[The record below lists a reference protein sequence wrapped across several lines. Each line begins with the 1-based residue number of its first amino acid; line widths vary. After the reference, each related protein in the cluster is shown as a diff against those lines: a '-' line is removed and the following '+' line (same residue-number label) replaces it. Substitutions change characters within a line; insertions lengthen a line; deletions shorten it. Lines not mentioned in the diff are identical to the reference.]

1 MAYISKQGIAEIRNE
16 LKRRFPRKEGWKFS
30 VRNSNYS
37 SVHCT
42 IQMAPIRFIQGDYE
56 QINHYRSE
64 EYENSEILKDII
76 DICNGNFPDSTNQNY
91 DNSDIMT
98 DYFDVGW
105 YIHIQ
110 QGAWDRPFVDGHGTK
125 AKLDLI
131 DKCKN

>member
-1 MAYISKQGIAEIRNE
+1 MAYISKQGVAEIRNE

-30 VRNSNYS
+30 VRNDNYS
-37 SVHCT
+37 SVYCT
-42 IQMAPIRFIQGDYE
+42 IQMAPVRFAKGDYE
-56 QINHYRSE
+56 QINQYRSE
-64 EYENSEILKDII
+64 EYENSEILQDII
-76 DICNGNFPDSTNQNY
+76 NICNGNFPGSTNQNY

-110 QGAWDRPFVDGHGTK
+110 QGSWDRPFVDGHGTK

-131 DKCKN
+131 DKYN

>member
-1 MAYISKQGIAEIRNE
+1 MAYISKQGITEIRNE

-30 VRNSNYS
+30 VRNVNHS
-37 SVHCT
+37 SVYCT
-42 IQMAPIRFIQGDYE
+42 IQMAPVRFTQGNYE
-56 QINHYRSE
+56 QINQYRSE
-64 EYENSEILKDII
+64 EYENPEILQDII
-76 DICNGNFPDSTNQNY
+76 DICNGNFPESKNKNY
-91 DNSDIMT
+91 DNSDVMT

-110 QGAWDRPFVDGHGTK
+110 QGSWDKPFVDGYGTK